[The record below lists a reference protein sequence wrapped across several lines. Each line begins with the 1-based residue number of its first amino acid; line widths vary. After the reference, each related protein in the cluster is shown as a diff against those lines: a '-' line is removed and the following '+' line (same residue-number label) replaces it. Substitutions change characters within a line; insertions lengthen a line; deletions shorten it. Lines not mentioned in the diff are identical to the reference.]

1 MAQFRFS
8 LDRILR
14 WRSIELAR
22 EQAQLQRLI
31 QEQLRLQMLAA
42 ALGDERSKLESS
54 LAALRDLRG
63 QDLRA
68 MAAYDLRLRRQIG
81 NVVQAA
87 ARCQRDLA
95 VQKKKYNEAKQRLRL
110 LEELKDR
117 NLKRWQYEQA
127 RELESLASESYL
139 AMWNRA
145 VPLEIVPIE
154 IVLKLGPVTE

>member
-8 LDRILR
+8 LERILR

-31 QEQLRLQMLAA
+31 QEQIRLQMFAA

-54 LAALRDLRG
+54 LGVLPDLRG

-81 NVVQAA
+81 NVAQAT
-87 ARCQRDLA
+87 ARCERDLTA
-95 VQKKKYNEAKQRLRL
+95 QKARYNQAKQRLRL
-110 LEELKDR
+110 LEELRER
-117 NLKRWQYEQA
+117 NLKRWEYEQT
-127 RELESLASESYL
+127 REMEALASESYL
-139 AMWNRA
+139 AAWNRDSR
-145 VPLEIVPIE
+145 
-154 IVLKLGPVTE
+154 

>member
-8 LDRILR
+8 LERILR

-31 QEQLRLQMLAA
+31 QEQIRLQMFAA

-54 LAALRDLRG
+54 LGVLPDLRG

-81 NVVQAA
+81 NVAQAT
-87 ARCQRDLA
+87 ARCERDLTA
-95 VQKKKYNEAKQRLRL
+95 QKARYNQAKQRLRL
-110 LEELKDR
+110 LEELRER
-117 NLKRWQYEQA
+117 NLKRWEYEQA
-127 RELESLASESYL
+127 RELEALASESYL
-139 AMWNRA
+139 AAWNRDSR
-145 VPLEIVPIE
+145 
-154 IVLKLGPVTE
+154 